1 MKPKEYLL
9 EATKYRR
16 LAQAISDQIEELRHQ
31 MAGIGAIRYD
41 KDHVQTSPVNRMELL
56 MPRLIRME
64 EKYIRTLARYNAEV
78 LKRTKQI
85 ESLDDPR
92 YVELLT
98 LRYIRDLTWEE
109 IAEAM
114 TYEVRHVYRL
124 HGEALQAFG
133 HKHMKGGK

>member
-85 ESLDDPR
+85 EALDNPLHVSILTMR
-92 YVELLT
+92 YM
-98 LRYIRDLTWEE
+98 RGMKWES
-109 IAEAM
+109 IAEA
-114 TYEVRHVYRL
+114 TGYTFRHITRV
-124 HGEALQAFG
+124 HGEALQEFG
-133 HKHMKGGK
+133 RRYNMS